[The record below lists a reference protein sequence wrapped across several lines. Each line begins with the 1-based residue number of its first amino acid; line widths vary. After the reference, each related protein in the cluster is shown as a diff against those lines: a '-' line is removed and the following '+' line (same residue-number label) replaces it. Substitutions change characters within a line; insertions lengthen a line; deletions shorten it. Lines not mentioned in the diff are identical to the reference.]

1 MRKRTILFAGAAAA
15 LSLVLIALPSPS
27 VTSHHSTLASQE
39 TVLAPPAPPQ
49 EPSAPDMQHLKSMVI
64 SLDGDSSSW
73 LGVET
78 QEVTSE
84 KMKDLKLSAE
94 RGVVIGRVMPDS
106 PAAKAGLKENDVVT
120 QVNGETVEGA
130 VQFRRMIREI
140 PAGRK
145 VQLTVWRDGRSQ
157 TIDATLGKAE
167 EGRRT
172 WIQAAPRAFAFQVP
186 ETPEIPEIPR
196 MEWNGNLMFLNR
208 PRLGIEAEDLNDQL
222 GTYFG
227 APDGEGILVRS
238 VNPDSPAQKA
248 GIKAGDVITSLNGEK
263 LHSVGELRE
272 KLGAAKDAKSVK
284 IGLVRNK
291 SAMTLT
297 VELPPSKPATIR
309 MQSRAATI

>member
-1 MRKRTILFAGAAAA
+1 MTKRNILIAGGAAA

-27 VTSHHSTLASQE
+27 KTSSQSVYGSQE
-39 TVLAPPAPPQ
+39 TVVAPPAPPQ
-49 EPSAPDMQHLKSMVI
+49 EPSAPEMDHMKGMVI

-78 QEVTSE
+78 QEITSD
-84 KMKDLKLSAE
+84 KVKDLKLPAE
-94 RGVVIGRVMPDS
+94 RGVLIGKVMPDS

-120 QVNGETVEGA
+120 QVNGQNVEGA
-130 VQFRRMIREI
+130 VQFRRVIREI

-167 EGRRT
+167 EGRRA
-172 WIQAAPRAFAFQVP
+172 WVQAAPRTFTFRVP
-186 ETPEIPEIPR
+186 EMPEMPAIPK
-196 MEWNGNLMFLNR
+196 MEWDGNVMFMAR

-238 VNPDSPAQKA
+238 VNSDSPAQKA
-248 GIKAGDVITSLNGEK
+248 GIKAGDVITALNGEK
-263 LHSVGELRE
+263 LHSVQELRE
-272 KLGAAKDAKSVK
+272 KLAGTKDASVK
-284 IGLVRNK
+284 VGLLRNK
-291 SAMTLT
+291 NALT
-297 VELPPSKPATIR
+297 VTVEIPSSKPATAR
-309 MQSRAATI
+309 LRTRAATI